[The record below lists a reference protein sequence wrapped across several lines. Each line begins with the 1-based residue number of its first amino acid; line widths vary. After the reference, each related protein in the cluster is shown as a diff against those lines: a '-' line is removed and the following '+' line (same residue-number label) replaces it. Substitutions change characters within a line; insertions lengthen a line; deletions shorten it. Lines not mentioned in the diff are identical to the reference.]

1 VEICDGSFQNG
12 VIPESYEKA
21 GLAIHGNMRYALLQ
35 VPSLALLVLILI
47 LVRQWMDLPVWFVW
61 GFIAFSVAKDV
72 ILFPF
77 VRCAFNWDCPGANS
91 IVGAQGVVEKTLAP
105 LGYIRVRG
113 ELWQAEMVED
123 GRPIDRGETV
133 LVRGIRGLT
142 LLVQPD
148 NNEDTHL
155 PIEERIARLKARKF
169 RG

>member
-1 VEICDGSFQNG
+1 MKKPGWPSM
-12 VIPESYEKA
+12 VI
-21 GLAIHGNMRYALLQ
+21 LRYALLQ

-61 GFIAFSVAKDV
+61 GFIAFWVAKDV

-77 VRCAFNWDCPGANS
+77 VWRAFDRDSPGAHS
-91 IVGAQGVVEKTLAP
+91 IVGAQGIVEKPLAP

-113 ELWQAEMVED
+113 ELWQAEMVGD
-123 GRPIDRGETV
+123 SRPIDRGETV
-133 LVRGIRGLT
+133 QVRGIRGLT

-148 NNEDTHL
+148 NDESTHP
-155 PIEERIARLKARKF
+155 PIEERIASLKAIKF